1 MVFYYYN
8 FFIENYVD
16 SDLYVSEKLWDVLL
30 FWCLLIYYGGLVV
43 DKLLLFGSF
52 LRLLSMD
59 EKGLLYI
66 KDVIFI
72 FDVWYEVKYVIVEVR

>member
-16 SDLYVSEKLWDVLL
+16 NNLYVSEKLWDVLL

-43 DKLLLFGSF
+43 DKLLFFGSF